1 MRPVL
6 FGHLVG
12 RGQKK
17 IPKGA
22 RLLTKKGPIWL
33 CQISFAAGGP
43 GFFFFFFYFRDGVEG

>member
-43 GFFFFFFYFRDGVEG
+43 GFFVFFFLLS